1 MGWISEISTGS
12 TAYLS
17 IACAAG
23 CATIRPQ
30 SRRLQRGRALHG
42 QGLNLSLSQTHFSQA
57 NGAQLMANISTK
69 RSTRLDDLPNI
80 GKSIAADLRSLGV
93 VSAEQLAKM
102 DSMETY
108 QTLASVMG
116 RRHDPCVL
124 YTLRTYALTAL

>member
-1 MGWISEISTGS
+1 
-12 TAYLS
+12 
-17 IACAAG
+17 
-23 CATIRPQ
+23 
-30 SRRLQRGRALHG
+30 
-42 QGLNLSLSQTHFSQA
+42 
-57 NGAQLMANISTK
+57 MANISTK

-108 QTLASVMG
+108 QTLASIMG

-124 YTLRTYALTAL
+124 YTLLAVAHFQKTDERLPWWHFTAQGKQ